1 MPVVQDH
8 CATAAP
14 CHPSGDPSGDASVLT
29 RAIMICADDFG
40 IEDGVDEAIVELS
53 YKRRLSATSCLT
65 LAPGFKHS
73 ACALSGLPIDLG
85 LHLNFTESLG
95 EHGLYMPL
103 SKLLIQAYLRR
114 LPAEQVRV
122 QIEQQ
127 LDAFELHLGQAPDF
141 VDGHLHVHQLPVIR
155 EQLIQIL
162 ERRYPR
168 NLPWLR
174 NTQPGPLSNALPV
187 MQRFKAHVIGVLG
200 ARALSLAAQK
210 IGAKMNADFFG
221 AYDFSRPHPAYGVML
236 DVWLQQASQASLIM
250 AHPARYVSA
259 QDAFGQD
266 RVQEYRVLGSEL
278 FAAIMTQHHL
288 RLCRF
293 SELHA

>member
-1 MPVVQDH
+1 MPDH
-8 CATAAP
+8 SRTGIATDTRD
-14 CHPSGDPSGDASVLT
+14 GDTILP

-40 IEDGVDEAIVELS
+40 IETGVDEAIIELAH
-53 YKRRLSATSCLT
+53 KRRLSATSCLT
-65 LAPGFKHS
+65 MAPGFKHS
-73 ACALSGLPIDLG
+73 AHGLNSLHIDLG

-95 EHGLYMPL
+95 EQGLYMPL
-103 SKLLIQAYLRR
+103 PQLLVQAYLRR

-127 LDAFELHLGQAPDF
+127 LDAFELHLGHAPDF

-162 ERRYPR
+162 VRRYPR

-174 NTQPGPLSNALPV
+174 NTQPGSLSNALPV
-187 MQRFKAHVIGVLG
+187 MQRVKAHVIGALG

-210 IGAKMNADFFG
+210 IGAKMNRDFFG
-221 AYDFSRPHPAYGVML
+221 AYDFSRPHPTYGVML
-236 DVWLQQASQASLIM
+236 DAWLQEASQDSLIM

-259 QDAFGQD
+259 GDAFGED

-278 FAAIMTQHHL
+278 FDALMTQHHL
-288 RLCRF
+288 RVCRF
-293 SELHA
+293 AELHA